1 MAGKDVSYQF
11 FDALAKSIGTD
22 TETVKQVLAKINQ
35 LQTQTQ
41 ALELAAQDKV
51 PTNHAS
57 QQPIFG
63 TANKQMYG
71 HVKIAHEVTN
81 DSSDGVALSPDAVY
95 AYAPDRKTT
104 PRGISPTIR
113 VRTEPTDWATSLQA
127 FATGNFVGVSGT
139 FQGRPSLGPRKII
152 LSNTPPFSKLGVAS
166 VCSDGYW
173 AVSAEGDTITLKSN
187 ELGATSGTTTFMAI
201 IPFIPNNA

>member
-11 FDALAKSIGTD
+11 LDALAKSVGMD
-22 TETVKQVLAKINQ
+22 VGTVKQALAEINQ
-35 LQTQTQ
+35 QTQ
-41 ALELAAQDKV
+41 ALELAVQGKA

-63 TANKQMYG
+63 TANGQMYG
-71 HVKIAHEVTN
+71 HVKIAHKVT
-81 DSSDGVALSPDAVY
+81 DDTTDGVAVSPDAVY

-113 VRTEPTDWATSLQA
+113 VRTEPTDWATSLQP
-127 FATGNFVGVSGT
+127 FATGNFIGVSGI
-139 FQGRPSLGPRKII
+139 FEGRPSLGPRKII
-152 LSNTPPFSKLGVAS
+152 LSNTPSFSKLGVTT

-173 AVSAEGDTITLKSN
+173 AVTAEGNGITLKSN
-187 ELGATSGTTTFMAI
+187 ELGETSGTRTFMVI
-201 IPFIPNNA
+201 IPFIPDNA